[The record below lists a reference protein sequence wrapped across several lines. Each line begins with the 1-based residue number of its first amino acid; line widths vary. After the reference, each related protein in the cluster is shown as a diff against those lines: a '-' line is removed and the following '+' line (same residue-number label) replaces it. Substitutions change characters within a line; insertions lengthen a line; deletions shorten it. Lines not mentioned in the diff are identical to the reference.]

1 VLLHCPVEKIYSCF
15 MIYITRVYE
24 PQLSYWMSMQQFC
37 CN

>member
-1 VLLHCPVEKIYSCF
+1 